1 MPPLATGP
9 LQPEEADLMRGPST
23 PLSEVIESFLLA
35 QVNLSPRTLDGYA
48 QNLRAF
54 DRWLGG
60 GRVRDLHPDAV
71 NAYVIERKA
80 TSPHG
85 ARYSAATIKAFA
97 SWLAQ
102 RGYLVA
108 SGGGSA
114 LATVRIPR
122 VPKGGR
128 TAYSDADLA
137 LIFRTIE
144 RQSHRTRARD
154 RALVMFLLGTGLRLN
169 EAREL
174 DLSDVHIERPIEKSH
189 ILVRAATSKS
199 MATRSVRLDPSAAA
213 AIAMYIDETRPERPG
228 PLFLTEEG
236 KGFTRAGMT
245 TYLGR
250 LRDRMEAA
258 GVRDF
263 MAHRC
268 RHTWA
273 TLYHRMGSGTL
284 YDLQREGG
292 WRDLE
297 MPRRYTHDRP
307 FEELQRIP
315 TGLTAW
321 MRKVG

>member
-1 MPPLATGP
+1 MAVLGRSPQASPTGTSRPDRALTARSASAPAGPSLSRRSRSLPEGRPRYAAAVTRSSSRGAPDDRSAMVRSACRPPDGGEMPPLATGP

-71 NAYVIERKA
+71 NAYVLERKA

-174 DLSDVHIERPIEKSH
+174 DISDVHIERPVEKSH
-189 ILVRAATSKS
+189 ILVRAAPSKS
-199 MATRSVRLDPSAAA
+199 R
-213 AIAMYIDETRPERPG
+213 
-228 PLFLTEEG
+228 
-236 KGFTRAGMT
+236 
-245 TYLGR
+245 
-250 LRDRMEAA
+250 
-258 GVRDF
+258 
-263 MAHRC
+263 
-268 RHTWA
+268 
-273 TLYHRMGSGTL
+273 
-284 YDLQREGG
+284 
-292 WRDLE
+292 
-297 MPRRYTHDRP
+297 
-307 FEELQRIP
+307 
-315 TGLTAW
+315 
-321 MRKVG
+321 